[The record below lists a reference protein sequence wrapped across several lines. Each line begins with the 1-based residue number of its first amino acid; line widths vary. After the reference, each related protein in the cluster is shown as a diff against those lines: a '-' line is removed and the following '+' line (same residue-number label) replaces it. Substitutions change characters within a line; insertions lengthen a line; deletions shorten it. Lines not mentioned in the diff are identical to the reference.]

1 MEESVKSLTLA
12 RNAMN
17 FIVGYLPARTLSY
30 TSYCAAVIKLQ
41 NGNRAVLVTEA
52 GASASGITGTLLSQ
66 METAL
71 HVPVLG
77 GASPTPGQGTWHMN
91 DAEQQALAV
100 FSAAVQNGG
109 VWQGAVLKA
118 VVANRAIC
126 PSCTYTLQ
134 QHGFAVNEAEA
145 VAP

>member
-1 MEESVKSLTLA
+1 
-12 RNAMN
+12 
-17 FIVGYLPARTLSY
+17 
-30 TSYCAAVIKLQ
+30 
-41 NGNRAVLVTEA
+41 
-52 GASASGITGTLLSQ
+52 
-66 METAL
+66 
-71 HVPVLG
+71 
-77 GASPTPGQGTWHMN
+77 MN

-100 FSAAVQNGG
+100 FSSAVQGGG

-134 QHGFAVNEAEA
+134 QHGFAVNGAEA

>member
-1 MEESVKSLTLA
+1 MEESLKSLTLA

-17 FIVGYLPARTLSY
+17 LIVAYLPAKTLSY
-30 TSYCAAVIKLQ
+30 TSYCAAVVKLQ

-52 GASASGITGTLLSQ
+52 GATASGINGKIIDHL
-66 METAL
+66 ENAL

-77 GASPTPGQGTWHMN
+77 GAAPTPGQGTWHMN
-91 DAEQQALAV
+91 DAEQQALATLAG
-100 FSAAVQNGG
+100 SVQDGG

-118 VVANRAIC
+118 VVANRTIC

-134 QHGFAVNEAEA
+134 QRGFAVNGAEA